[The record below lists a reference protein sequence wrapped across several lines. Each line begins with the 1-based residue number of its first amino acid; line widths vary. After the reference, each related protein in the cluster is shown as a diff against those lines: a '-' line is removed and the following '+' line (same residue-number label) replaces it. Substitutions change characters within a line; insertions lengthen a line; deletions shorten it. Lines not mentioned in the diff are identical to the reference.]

1 MEWNYHAHFSAIVE
15 NWKQRCIDSVG
26 TSDRDVYH
34 LLSALKKLKPSLD
47 RSLIGVS
54 ETCNDCYHSRCLR
67 PTTVDTNHMEL
78 YICPYCQLLKG
89 GSLSQDGG
97 SPLRFGRKYSDNFC
111 VGIEERSILQAAVDE
126 ALACKTFL
134 TDILEFAFAYTDKD
148 LSIVSNK
155 LTTALKATE
164 VVRVYDYQSN
174 RALDLGLARHSW
186 RVKVNKLLEGSTKPI
201 IQQIQHYLKEGLAMN
216 ISPEDYFR
224 QKLMELNQTGLQ
236 WIDQAKKV
244 ATDSGA
250 SSLDQVFE
258 LITKGES
265 LPVYMEKELKITN
278 FIVITFFSKIL
289 HLCSACKPE
298 SEELLSTAAMVDDEC
313 SSPKFVEPKAP
324 SPRHTKLR
332 KKEKKVVPRLT
343 QKLLAFTNSS
353 RIFNYSSG
361 IDGLW
366 H

>member
-47 RSLIGVS
+47 RSLFIYDKIGVS

-186 RVKVNKLLEGSTKPI
+186 RVKFNKLLEGSTKPI

-258 LITKGES
+258 LNYKGRKG
-265 LPVYMEKELKITN
+265 M
-278 FIVITFFSKIL
+278 
-289 HLCSACKPE
+289 
-298 SEELLSTAAMVDDEC
+298 STAAMVDDEC

-332 KKEKKVVPRLT
+332 KKEKKVVPSLT

-361 IDGLW
+361 IDGL